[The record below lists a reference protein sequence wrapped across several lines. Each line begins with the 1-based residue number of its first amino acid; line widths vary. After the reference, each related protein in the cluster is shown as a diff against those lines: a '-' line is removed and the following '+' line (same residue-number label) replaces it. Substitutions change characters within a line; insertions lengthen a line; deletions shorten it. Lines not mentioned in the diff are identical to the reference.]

1 MDKPNDAPLFK
12 VDGDAVPLGTG
23 IGDVCSIVTFAT
35 ACGIPV
41 DDVVE
46 LLENGT
52 FPSIVTADTRKVN
65 VALLRADLIG
75 GKESFNEGD
84 YSHD

>member
-1 MDKPNDAPLFK
+1 MDKPNNTRAFK

-23 IGDVCSIVTFAT
+23 IGDVCAIVTFAT
-35 ACGIPV
+35 SCGIPV
-41 DDVVE
+41 DEVVE

-52 FPSIVTADTRKVN
+52 LPSVTTADARKVN